1 MTENAWSKVPFN
13 KTNPTVFIPNDKVSL
28 NKPIENE
35 QKNRYSLIENE
46 DMDLRSDNP
55 IDHGILA
62 QFTGEEI
69 DDDTDDSNKEPTSKG
84 STLSTSTI
92 SMLNQM
98 NGEEFKAI
106 SLLVKTLRA
115 NEVSVEELAIWIKD
129 ERNHVDTAKTS
140 MEKLNTIKE
149 KNIQQLNSSTVN
161 LNNQLT
167 KQRKIAIETIIQ
179 EKTSGLTAIATHSNK
194 AINKLKE
201 ATHTIAKDA
210 MINLTNATTSSSKTT
225 QAIQQYDITC
235 KCIVDDEFNRLQ
247 LQINNHATE
256 MMEIIDEYKTHLNT
270 TNQVTKKLSD
280 AQAIL
285 EREQEL
291 TKQEKKQIESERQII
306 TREKEELRAMQ
317 QSHAMMTTWFHAT
330 KINLSEMSNQLEQF
344 MAENKKDA
352 TTTIVQQP
360 SNTTGNITQQGD
372 YLASASALIHS
383 SSCSFS
389 LIASSLVASVLP

>member
-1 MTENAWSKVPFN
+1 VTENAWSKVPFN

-35 QKNRYSLIENE
+35 QKNRYSIIENE
-46 DMDLRSDNP
+46 DMDLLSDNP

-84 STLSTSTI
+84 STLSMLTI

-194 AINKLKE
+194 AINELKE
-201 ATHTIAKDA
+201 ATTTIAEDA
-210 MINLTNATTSSSKTT
+210 MINLTNATTLSSKTT

-235 KCIVDDEFNRLQ
+235 KRIVDDEFNRLQ

-306 TREKEELRAMQ
+306 TRETEELRAMQ
-317 QSHAMMTTWFHAT
+317 QSHAMMPTWFHAT
-330 KINLSEMSNQLEQF
+330 KINQ
-344 MAENKKDA
+344 K
-352 TTTIVQQP
+352 
-360 SNTTGNITQQGD
+360 
-372 YLASASALIHS
+372 
-383 SSCSFS
+383 
-389 LIASSLVASVLP
+389 